1 MLIVF
6 HTDGD
11 VNRHRK
17 SEGAQYQISKSHI
30 DDKKQTSFTK
40 SLVTFKGNYGEQVS
54 YDGCHGKNTALYH
67 AFCFRKR
74 TSSQMDY
81 SFSGNICRR
90 CVFHRRHFSAE
101 KFETSDALVH
111 LKEDI
116 LNCYI

>member
-11 VNRHRK
+11 VNSHRK

-54 YDGCHGKNTALYH
+54 YND
-67 AFCFRKR
+67 
-74 TSSQMDY
+74 
-81 SFSGNICRR
+81 
-90 CVFHRRHFSAE
+90 
-101 KFETSDALVH
+101 
-111 LKEDI
+111 
-116 LNCYI
+116 

>member
-40 SLVTFKGNYGEQVS
+40 SLVTFKENYGEEVS
-54 YDGCHGKNTALYH
+54 YD
-67 AFCFRKR
+67 
-74 TSSQMDY
+74 D
-81 SFSGNICRR
+81 
-90 CVFHRRHFSAE
+90 
-101 KFETSDALVH
+101 
-111 LKEDI
+111 
-116 LNCYI
+116 